1 LVPPRVRLSLQQ
13 PAMLVADGSRPVY
26 AAPFEAFVAPLM
38 SRLREI
44 AARSGARILDPRT
57 TLCTD
62 MLCPAVGA
70 DGLPLYVDSN
80 HLRSTAAREW
90 ASFLDETLLDAQ
102 TR

>member
-1 LVPPRVRLSLQQ
+1 
-13 PAMLVADGSRPVY
+13 
-26 AAPFEAFVAPLM
+26 M

-44 AARSGARILDPRT
+44 AARTGAHILDPRT

-80 HLRSTAAREW
+80 HLRNTAARER
-90 ASFLDETLLDAQ
+90 ASFLDQTLLDAQ
-102 TR
+102 TP